1 MSVAFPLCPDV
12 GERPNLPQKILFL
25 AVEFGKEKIVRRS
38 FNKKW
43 FDCWTWIHWD
53 AETERVFCHVCITAI
68 KQLKLQPT
76 GTEPSFISKGC
87 QNWKDACVVFA
98 RDERS
103 SFHKRVVEAAITL
116 PATTRL
122 RDVADSLSSQAAQTK
137 KEHRLCLLK
146 VMASLWFLARQGLA
160 IIGDGSG
167 ERDRNFSQL
176 MVLLQSSDDTLK
188 GFLAKKRDKYTCHAV
203 QNELLQIMA
212 NRIVRNIV
220 NRIKSSGSYFSIMVD
235 ETIDVSTTEQ
245 IVFVLRWVDDDLEPH
260 DEFLGIHQTD
270 SIDANTLVAI
280 VKDILIRF
288 NLDMKNCRGQ
298 CYDGAANMA
307 GVRTESQHSY

>member
-1 MSVAFPLCPDV
+1 M
-12 GERPNLPQKILFL
+12 
-25 AVEFGKEKIVRRS
+25 
-38 FNKKW
+38 W
-43 FDCWTWIHWD
+43 
-53 AETERVFCHVCITAI
+53 
-68 KQLKLQPT
+68 
-76 GTEPSFISKGC
+76 
-87 QNWKDACVVFA
+87 
-98 RDERS
+98 DERS
-103 SFHKRVVEAAITL
+103 SFHKRAVEAVITL

-137 KEHRLCLLK
+137 KEHRSCLLK
-146 VMASLWFLARQGLA
+146 VMASLRFLARQGLA
-160 IIGDGSG
+160 IRGDGSG

-203 QNELLQIMA
+203 QNELLHIMA

-220 NRIKSSGSYFSIMVD
+220 NRIKSSGSYFSIMAN
-235 ETIDVSTTEQ
+235 ETTDVSTTEQ

-260 DEFLGIHQTD
+260 EEFLGIHQTD

-307 GVRTESQHSY
+307 GVRTESRHSY